1 MGNEQNRS
9 GKKPATHGISLDEKA
24 QEQPTDKARAQ
35 QASRRD
41 RGGDPPGEKAASNP
55 EKERSGDGDSRERQS
70 E

>member
-9 GKKPATHGISLDEKA
+9 GKKPAIHGISLDEKA

-41 RGGDPPGEKAASNP
+41 RGGDPPGEKAASSL
-55 EKERSGDGDSRERQS
+55 EKKRSGDGDPHRR
-70 E
+70 